1 MDPDESNE
9 LLEILYRQA
18 SFPEYQVRFQWEKN
32 SIAFWDNRSCQHY
45 AVSDYWPKVRR
56 VERVTI
62 IGDVPYYDASQEPT
76 EAPDDPFRGVIKRWT
91 RS

>member
-1 MDPDESNE
+1 MA
-9 LLEILYRQA
+9 YRQTVCA
-18 SFPEYQVRFQWEKN
+18 TNDLDIRLSVVAAQAPRLLADLRLERALPVLG
-32 SIAFWDNRSCQHY
+32 AG
-45 AVSDYWPKVRR
+45 VRR